1 MDGITPD
8 TFNDAASNA
17 HFRAALASLVQ
28 QSLASPS
35 NDTSATTHASSTTHR
50 AVAIDTTVA
59 LGASVYALRGVLTP
73 VDGTAARW
81 AIAVHAAAATSTGSG
96 TVALVQLQS
105 PWGNGDRVTRAV
117 DAAALQTAIGDAWS
131 GGGATVQSS
140 SWNGDTVRGLPGS
153 SGEPVLLAALVG
165 GLVGG
170 ALLTVAIAAV
180 ILGVESCLKPDRSPV
195 EKPGAEWD
203 AIPPAAPVAE
213 PTPLAVAVPPAP
225 DDDDGG
231 DDLSRPPT
239 PRPLLSNE
247 PLDPNAFLRDLTRE
261 RLVRLMLYDDAVTSR
276 HANTLVVDAASRQ
289 ILLAVFSAEELRVAG
304 YSRLLSIEQAEQERE
319 EKAEG
324 AASPMAVLIEPASRT
339 VDQVLALRSQQ
350 RPIAGVYFTY
360 AVDADLF
367 AVSPRQRLLTA
378 VSTEPSSTLPFA
390 VRDVNVHFAAIEQ
403 RVFTLPEA
411 GAADIATALFT
422 ACCVL
427 GEVPRVRYLAPSETA
442 RAVAERLAR
451 LLRKH
456 PEMVVNDSRLRQA
469 PRARAT
475 VILVPRTVD
484 LIAPL
489 LHALSYEA
497 LVQDLLPSSTD
508 EAAATFM
515 DENRDDVWR
524 ALRFVHVT
532 EATRRLIELYHEA
545 CHVGG
550 VSATSVFDLHSLRRE
565 VQSRLRDQR
574 EAASAAADGHR
585 WLASVDFHASMLE
598 QLLQHF
604 HQRGLQQ
611 LLQVEQA
618 LATRRQ
624 APTGAVLRDDEA
636 RTLVWELLQANGADM
651 PSGSRTATVAYDSLD
666 KLRVVL
672 LYLLTCRS
680 EPEADSVNML
690 AQSGAVRAVEAPAV
704 LRNVRQLREMARR
717 EQEALRRSVRAAGR
731 QRAALDT
738 AGISERYVPLM
749 RDLIE
754 DTALD
759 ALPYEAFPLARG
771 HPPPSRSRRAAAAA
785 ARLAAGSMLLTSLFR
800 RVLPGASSNS
810 GGGAEDDFEL
820 DLEAEALRRPSP
832 SGSGSGSDE
841 EERDRPH
848 SPRLSGDSQRTGSWS
863 VPSSS
868 SPSSPASSMRTGS
881 LASSAATTAGASSAD
896 VAGPAVE
903 AEGTKMRPRT
913 LLFVLGGVSTNE
925 VRAAYDI
932 SERRERNVMIGGAE
946 RVEPARFAQRL
957 VRVSSRRAPTRE

>member
-1 MDGITPD
+1 MPTTRPPRHTPHQDTLAPSPSEHHHPSGRTRSSSLTPSPSPSEHHSAPRTSLASTVSSGPSPSPSPSSSSSASPASTPTATALAGSLRFQYPFPQLGHDASNVLVTVNGITPD

-35 NDTSATTHASSTTHR
+35 NDSSAATHASSTTHS

-59 LGASVYALRGVLTP
+59 LGASVYALRGVLAP
-73 VDGTAARW
+73 DDGTVARW

-105 PWGNGDRVTRAV
+105 PWGSGDRVTRAA
-117 DAAALQTAIGDAWS
+117 DATALQTAIDDAWS
-131 GGGATVQSS
+131 GGGASVQSS
-140 SWNGDTVRGLPGS
+140 SWSGDTVRGLPGS

-180 ILGVESCLKPDRSPV
+180 ILGVESCLKPDRSLA

-203 AIPPAAPVAE
+203 ATPPAAPVAE
-213 PTPLAVAVPPAP
+213 PPPLAVAVPPAP
-225 DDDDGG
+225 DDDD

-261 RLVRLMLYDDAVTSR
+261 RLVRLMLYDDAATSR

-289 ILLAVFSAEELRVAG
+289 ILLAAFSAEELRVAG
-304 YSRLLSIEQAEQERE
+304 YSRLLSIEQAEQEQ
-319 EKAEG
+319 EG
-324 AASPMAVLIEPASRT
+324 AASPMVVLIEPASRT

-378 VSTEPSSTLPFA
+378 VSTEPSPTLPFA
-390 VRDVNVHFAAIEQ
+390 VHDVNVHFAAIEQ

-411 GAADIATALFT
+411 GTADIATALFT

-497 LVQDLLPSSTD
+497 LVQDLLPSPTD

-515 DENRDDVWR
+515 DENRDDIWR

-545 CHVGG
+545 CHAGG
-550 VSATSVFDLHSLRRE
+550 VRATSVFDLHSLRRE
-565 VQSRLRDQR
+565 VQSRLRDQE

-624 APTGAVLRDDEA
+624 APTGAALRDDEA
-636 RTLVWELLQANGADM
+636 RTLVWERLQANGADV
-651 PSGSRTATVAYDSLD
+651 PSSSRTASIAYDSLD
-666 KLRVVL
+666 KLRVRQHVGAERSRAR
-672 LYLLTCRS
+672 CR
-680 EPEADSVNML
+680 
-690 AQSGAVRAVEAPAV
+690 G
-704 LRNVRQLREMARR
+704 
-717 EQEALRRSVRAAGR
+717 
-731 QRAALDT
+731 
-738 AGISERYVPLM
+738 
-749 RDLIE
+749 
-754 DTALD
+754 
-759 ALPYEAFPLARG
+759 ARG
-771 HPPPSRSRRAAAAA
+771 VAQRAAAA
-785 ARLAAGSMLLTSLFR
+785 GDGT
-800 RVLPGASSNS
+800 PGA
-810 GGGAEDDFEL
+810 GGA
-820 DLEAEALRRPSP
+820 AAVGARCRSSTSRAGHRRHLR
-832 SGSGSGSDE
+832 
-841 EERDRPH
+841 
-848 SPRLSGDSQRTGSWS
+848 
-863 VPSSS
+863 
-868 SPSSPASSMRTGS
+868 A
-881 LASSAATTAGASSAD
+881 
-896 VAGPAVE
+896 
-903 AEGTKMRPRT
+903 
-913 LLFVLGGVSTNE
+913 
-925 VRAAYDI
+925 
-932 SERRERNVMIGGAE
+932 
-946 RVEPARFAQRL
+946 
-957 VRVSSRRAPTRE
+957 